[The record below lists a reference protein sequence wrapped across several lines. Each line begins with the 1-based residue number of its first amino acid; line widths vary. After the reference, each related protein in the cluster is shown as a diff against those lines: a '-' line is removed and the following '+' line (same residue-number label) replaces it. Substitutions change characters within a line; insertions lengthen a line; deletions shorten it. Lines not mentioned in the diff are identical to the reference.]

1 VLLNIQ
7 STNFTPNIICHALYD
22 NVPLILSYTLF
33 FHGLCSKIL
42 LSRTKPAILKKLN
55 FVSPMDSS
63 NNTNRKRKNSPVLP
77 ADYQGRVPPNAR
89 DLEEA
94 VLGAMMLESEKINEV
109 IDILSE
115 AHFYAPENKLVFR
128 AISALYQEGK
138 TAVDLLTVNNHLR
151 STNEL
156 ELIGGSYYLAM
167 LTNKVSSAANIAF
180 HARILTQKM
189 IQRELIR
196 VSGEIAHEAFDDSED
211 SFVLLDESERKLY
224 EIKNNGLKR
233 NFQDIDTLVNRALK
247 DLEERSKT
255 ETDGITGVASGF
267 SDLDRITAGWQP
279 SDLIILAARPAMG
292 KTAFA
297 LSLVRNAAVDFK
309 KSVMIFSLEMA
320 DVQLVNRLISA
331 EAEVAADKIRK
342 SDLTEQEWQRLHS
355 KTVSLSQSKIFIDD
369 TPQLN
374 IFDLNAKCRR
384 VHSQHGLDMVVVDY
398 LQLLRHETKGQGNRE
413 QEIAFISRS
422 LKGLAKELSVPVIAL
437 AQLSREVEKRNNK
450 RPQLSDLRESGSIEQ
465 DADMVMFLYRDEY
478 YQKTAGGN
486 ETAQKGPDA
495 YNNYGVDGLTEILIG
510 KNRHG
515 AVGSAFTKF
524 INHYSKFVDLSP
536 EERVLIQSQNNN
548 YDSGYSH
555 EPATQ
560 TLPSKM
566 NNASDMLLDDDNR
579 DSWNHL
585 GGAGANIIED
595 SDDF

>member
-1 VLLNIQ
+1 MRIALL
-7 STNFTPNIICHALYD
+7 P
-22 NVPLILSYTLF
+22 VV
-33 FHGLCSKIL
+33 
-42 LSRTKPAILKKLN
+42 KKHN
-55 FVSPMDSS
+55 FVSPMDPIS
-63 NNTNRKRKNSPVLP
+63 NTNRKRKNAPMLP
-77 ADYQGRVPPNAR
+77 ADYQGRVPPHAR

-94 VLGAMMLESEKINEV
+94 VLGAMMLESEKISEV

-115 AHFYAPENKLVFR
+115 AHFYAPENKVVFR
-128 AISALYQEGK
+128 AISALNNEGK

-167 LTNKVSSAANIAF
+167 LTNKVTSAANITF

-196 VSGEIAHEAFDDSED
+196 VSGEIAHDAFDDSED
-211 SFVLLDESERKLY
+211 SFVLLDDSERKLY

-233 NFQDIDTLVNRALK
+233 NFQDIDTLVERALK
-247 DLEERSKT
+247 DLEDRSKT

-279 SDLIILAARPAMG
+279 SDLVILAARPAMG

-309 KSVMIFSLEMA
+309 KSVMVFSLEMA

-355 KTVSLSQSKIFIDD
+355 KTVNLSQSRIFIDD

-384 VHSQHGLDMVVVDY
+384 VHSQHGLDLVVVDY

-478 YQKTAGGN
+478 YQKTGAA
-486 ETAQKGPDA
+486 ETGQKGPDS
-495 YNNYGVDGLTEILIG
+495 YNNYGVEGLTEIIIG

-524 INHYSKFVDLSP
+524 INHYSKFVDLAP
-536 EERVLIQSQNNN
+536 EERVLIQSQNSG
-548 YDSGYSH
+548 YDGGYSH

-566 NNASDMLLDDDNR
+566 NNSSDLLLDDDNK

-585 GGAGANIIED
+585 GGIGGANIIED
-595 SDDF
+595 DDF